1 MDTNTST
8 RRIVGPSTATLTK
21 QYGKTNK
28 YSLERKRSRM
38 DHASYKRAKTLKKYS
53 KLASK
58 EGINSDRVFQKEYD
72 NDNNSDQNKNNESI
86 QSLYNDN
93 IDDDDESNKRRKK
106 KDKIKKPKKL
116 NPFTKALEIAAEKK
130 AAATIREAEYQARAK
145 EKEIKLAERER
156 KRKAIKKRNMQGN
169 KSRNV
174 SKEKMLKLLDKVK
187 AVKGAS

>member
-1 MDTNTST
+1 MDTNTSI

-58 EGINSDRVFQKEYD
+58 EGINSDRVFQKDFDTNID
-72 NDNNSDQNKNNESI
+72 NSKDNES
-86 QSLYNDN
+86 NN
-93 IDDDDESNKRRKK
+93 RREKK
-106 KDKIKKPKKL
+106 NHTKGKTF
-116 NPFTKALEIAAEKK
+116 NPFAKALKIAAEKK
-130 AAATIREAEYQARAK
+130 AAAAAREAEYQARAK
-145 EKEIKLAERER
+145 EKEIKLAARES
-156 KRKAIKKRNMQGN
+156 KRRAIQKRCMKDN

-187 AVKGAS
+187 AIKGAS